1 MRERRERPKQVC
13 KEKSQ
18 VRVNIQI
25 PGRSI
30 QVEEEAEHFVMCI
43 YCQIKYS
50 RCIEVQ
56 EEKSFFLFSKMRA
69 RMKSFNHK
77 LLSNTRYLND
87 CLLMI
92 VFFLLVVLSI

>member
-43 YCQIKYS
+43 YCQIKYP

-56 EEKSFFLFSKMRA
+56 EEKSFF
-69 RMKSFNHK
+69 SFFKNACQNEK
-77 LLSNTRYLND
+77 
-87 CLLMI
+87 
-92 VFFLLVVLSI
+92 F